1 MNGDLIQ
8 PTDFE
13 QQEWFIHQ
21 QQVPPVQHALAWQL
35 SAALEINRLERGL
48 VALVS
53 ANPCFSLRYRFDD
66 HSGLI
71 KLTDAAA
78 LPPIAR
84 YPASSV
90 QQALDAVTLQQT
102 SAFDLH
108 HSSPVRFMLFSLPGG
123 EAILAVVAHQILAQ
137 QLSWDALCAA
147 LSAAYQHQPAQL
159 NGETAP
165 GGELATAGLALTL
178 DLEGVTC
185 HPLALAAIANPADA
199 PPVADAE
206 NSAVTTA
213 ILTEFRDALAMPQMR
228 AEDDFFDQGGHSL
241 LATRVIGRLLSL
253 HQIEVSIN
261 DLFSYPNARGLAGQA
276 KRLQPAVATTASEV
290 SLFSDQ
296 SAPLSL
302 AQQSLWKI
310 YAAMGYGDIF
320 NLPFVLRFVDEVD
333 EELLHQAMHDVLARH
348 AGLRTLFIT
357 TDEGVRQRVVPAAEL
372 GNYRWFWPSTAGQK
386 PAAALLEHEAAYRFD
401 LSRELPLRLCFTRD
415 AASGQQLLS
424 LLFHHMVLD
433 EWSLNLMM
441 DDLQQAYQARAADR
455 LPQWQDAA
463 IPFHE
468 FAIGQHQ
475 SGLGQQHLN
484 YWLDKLRGVPLG
496 KPIFSGQA
504 ADGQAI
510 DTTADL
516 SGSNLEFTLP
526 AEVTAGLYALS
537 KRHSASLFNVVYA
550 GIASALHFLGG
561 AADMV
566 IGTSASGRN
575 DARYFDTIGY
585 FTTVVAHRLRL
596 DQAPT
601 LGTLIGQV
609 KSTINDSMPHT
620 DVPIDLVEEALLGDG
635 AREDAHMFETF
646 IQIHSRIKLNGSF
659 TLADGRQIAYRQV
672 DGEKSESILG
682 LQFEIMEEWDA
693 GEKSLR
699 LMMTYRSDHYTP
711 AQVEKITATTQA
723 LLGLFARPAASDPL
737 LASLRDALAL

>member
-8 PTDFE
+8 PSDFE

-21 QQVPPVQHALAWQL
+21 QQIPPVQHALAWQL
-35 SAALEINRLERGL
+35 DAALDLNQLERGL
-48 VALVS
+48 VALVA

-66 HSGLI
+66 RSGLI
-71 KLTDAAA
+71 KTTDAAA
-78 LPPIAR
+78 LPPVSR
-84 YPASSV
+84 HPASSV
-90 QQALDAVTLQQT
+90 QQALDAVTLQQA

-108 HSSPVRFMLFSLPGG
+108 HTSPVRFMLFSLASG
-123 EAILAVVAHQILAQ
+123 EAILAVIAHQILAE
-137 QLSWDALCAA
+137 QLSWDALSAA
-147 LSAAYQHQPAQL
+147 LSAAYQQQPAQL
-159 NGETAP
+159 NGPAAA
-165 GGELATAGLALTL
+165 GCDLATSGQHVALTL
-178 DLEGVTC
+178 AGVISQ
-185 HPLALAAIANPADA
+185 PLALAAVASPAEA
-199 PPVADAE
+199 PPVAADNA
-206 NSAVTTA
+206 AIVTA

-241 LATRVIGRLLSL
+241 IATRVIGRLLSL

-261 DLFSYPNARGLAGQA
+261 DLFSYPTAQALAAQA
-276 KRLQPAVATTASEV
+276 KQHQPAAAAAATAVTSFNEK
-290 SLFSDQ
+290 

-333 EELLHQAMHDVLARH
+333 EELLHQAMHDVLVRH
-348 AGLRTLFIT
+348 AGLRTLFMT
-357 TDEGVRQRVVPAAEL
+357 TGEGVRQRIVPAAEL
-372 GNYRWFWPSTAGQK
+372 GNYRWFWPSAAEQK
-386 PAAALLEHEAAYRFD
+386 PAATLLKQEAAHLFD
-401 LSRELPLRLCFTRD
+401 LAHELPLRLRFTRD
-415 AASGQQLLS
+415 AASGEQLLS

-455 LPQWQDAA
+455 LPQWQEAA

-468 FAIGQHQ
+468 FAIGQYQ

-484 YWLDKLRGVPLG
+484 YWLDTLRGVPLG

-504 ADGQAI
+504 ADSQII
-510 DTTADL
+510 DTTTDL

-526 AEVTAGLYALS
+526 SEVTAGLYALS

-550 GIASALHFLGG
+550 GIASTLHFLGG
-561 AADMV
+561 PADMV

-575 DARYFDTIGY
+575 DARYFDTVGY
-585 FTTVVAHRLRL
+585 FTTVVAHRLRF
-596 DQAPT
+596 DRAPT
-601 LGTLIGQV
+601 LAALVAQV

-620 DVPIDLVEEALLGDG
+620 DVPIDMVEEALLGEG
-635 AREDAHMFETF
+635 AREDAHMFEAF
-646 IQIHSRIKLNGSF
+646 IQIHSRIKLNGAF
-659 TLADGRQIAYRQV
+659 TLPDGRQIAWRQV

-682 LQFEIMEEWDA
+682 LQFEIMEEWEA

-699 LMMTYRSDHYTP
+699 LMMTYRSDHYTA
-711 AQVEKITATTQA
+711 AQAEKITATTQA
-723 LLGLFARPAASDPL
+723 LLGLFSRPSASDPL
-737 LASLRDALAL
+737 LASLRAELAL